1 MLFGHFGDRVGRKI
15 TLMMTLMIMGI
26 GTLLIG
32 LIPPYAQIGVW
43 APVALVLLRCLQGI
57 GIGGEYGGGMTMV
70 VEHSPP
76 GRRGFYSALMHIGVP
91 AGFLLPIIAI
101 TLLNAFLDEWAFLSW
116 GWRIPFLFS
125 VVLLGIG
132 LFIRS
137 QISETP
143 AFKKS
148 SAREA
153 RPAYLCSRRCGTIS
167 QPSCWVSAPKL
178 PKVVCLIFTPCSPSA
193 IASMCYPCRAR

>member
-1 MLFGHFGDRVGRKI
+1 
-15 TLMMTLMIMGI
+15 
-26 GTLLIG
+26 
-32 LIPPYAQIGVW
+32 
-43 APVALVLLRCLQGI
+43 
-57 GIGGEYGGGMTMV
+57 MV

-101 TLLNAFLDEWAFLSW
+101 TLLNAFMDERTFLSW

-143 AFKKS
+143 AFKKIQ
-148 SAREA
+148 R
-153 RPAYLCSRRCGTIS
+153 
-167 QPSCWVSAPKL
+167 
-178 PKVVCLIFTPCSPSA
+178 
-193 IASMCYPCRAR
+193 